1 MNPSR
6 LFREVLES
14 HEFRLSDNET
24 KTTIEL
30 FPAYPSTSDNANLL
44 DIVET
49 CKVGRFVHYM
59 VGKNAATG

>member
-14 HEFRLSDNET
+14 HEFRLSDNSP

-30 FPAYPSTSDNANLL
+30 FPAYPSTSDNVNLL
-44 DIVET
+44 DVNENG
-49 CKVGRFVHYM
+49 KVRRLKRYFLV
-59 VGKNAATG
+59 